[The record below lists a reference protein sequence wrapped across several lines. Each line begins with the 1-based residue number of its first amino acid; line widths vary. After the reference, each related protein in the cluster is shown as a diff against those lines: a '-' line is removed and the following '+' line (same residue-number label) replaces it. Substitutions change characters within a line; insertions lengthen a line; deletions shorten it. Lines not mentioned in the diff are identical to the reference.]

1 MADGTLNSFKE
12 APLCGNVA
20 LKLVKVTAPSSGSTQ
35 TSFTIPIDKVSVGD
49 YVFLNPTDAGAR
61 ALTAVGG
68 VITSAGVL
76 TIYHT
81 SATHASQTFDVL
93 IGMVR

>member
-35 TSFTIPIDKVSVGD
+35 TSFTVPIDKLKIGD
-49 YVFLNPTDAGAR
+49 FVFLNPTDAGAR

-68 VITSAGVL
+68 SIAADGVL
-76 TIYHT
+76 TITHA
-81 SATHASQTFDVL
+81 SVTHASQTFDVL
-93 IGMVR
+93 IGLVR